1 MNSRNM
7 KRRERFFRNAEGV
20 GLWALLLLFWVG
32 WAEGNLS
39 AQSFSPA
46 PEFAGRKMANFEQ
59 AFGLNAQGWSVAQ
72 SACSASANILG
83 PGEGATFTFFIKPET
98 PYRGA
103 VKLEV
108 NRYGTRMRPEAPDQP
123 VIFLIEKQGTT
134 QIEAQIPAEGAYVT
148 FTPEIGELFGGYL
161 LVLELEGRGRAFGAS
176 VVRVLKA
183 DFGTVFEPGF
193 AVDLDSSLEL
203 SQVVFNAFWKLG
215 IKGARLETGYNL
227 FREDYAQWAFE
238 NDVSL
243 LLNVGGGSLPASAL
257 PLGRERPWLSPE
269 NTLLAE
275 GPRDNSWMSSFDE
288 TWGQYWRELL
298 CRYGWPLG
306 TIQALELEVDGPVAG
321 ENFAGWRSD
330 IPRFQE
336 AYRAMSRAVIE
347 ARESAGVKTLVG
359 ASGRSAL
366 VGESLLLEGGTG
378 FLSDLD
384 FINTEDF
391 SPAPEL
397 AQNPL
402 LSGRKSPR
410 GPVRF
415 WNSGGARLRSEE
427 EIAALWAVRRA
438 GGFVRTG
445 AGLHASSLLTPE
457 KSPETPLAASSD
469 VEKTA
474 GGVAQV
480 WAPAAAVA
488 AAQKWIGGRSFREIL
503 FKNGLPW
510 VFVFEG
516 SQVYRDG
523 VPTGKIHPGDG
534 TVVVVGDLKESLPPD
549 RTPFRSVKI
558 NPGASFSIENPRD
571 EFRVYDFYGNP
582 LQSVASRIT
591 LPLNGSGY
599 FLRTTGR
606 SGSFKRLLKAIKEA
620 QIRNVDPVEI
630 IVYDF
635 TAPVLRPKTTLK
647 IRVSNVLN
655 QTVKGSLQALVPGI
669 VFEKETF
676 ELKLRPHESRV
687 VEMRIVPHLSQE
699 RDGNNYPLIIAWSSP
714 EGNIQHAET
723 LHVQWLARH
732 TPELDG
738 NPEDWKEIL
747 PVSTFTPLAPLDP
760 AAPYE
765 PFKDWPLATERD
777 TVSGWVAW
785 DDAYFY
791 FAARTPGFRPMP
803 RFSTRDEESYFYP
816 QTVKDGSAELSWPA
830 GVRRFSYRMAPD
842 LPSGNGNYNVQIA
855 FNVLPPEKKGLRAYA
870 PEAVPL
876 AGAYPDSDY
885 EFALNLCRDGGT
897 EIFCLSRP
905 EAPRKHFYPRQ
916 PVSPRDGGPLADDA
930 RLVIRGGFCECAI
943 PWSRIPEVRDR
954 VLKGKPIKFS
964 YRVNAGE
971 RAWEL
976 PQGRSASR
984 ENPFTFH
991 DAGSIHWANELLFGI
1006 EPAPKK

>member
-1 MNSRNM
+1 MKLNMSGM
-7 KRRERFFRNAEGV
+7 KRGERVFGKAESV
-20 GLWALLLLFWVG
+20 GLLALLFLFWFG
-32 WAEGNLS
+32 GILT
-39 AQSFSPA
+39 AQGFSPA
-46 PEFAGRKMANFEQ
+46 PEFAGRKMANFEP

-72 SACSASANILG
+72 SACSAGANILG
-83 PGEGATFTFFIKPET
+83 PGEEAAFTFFIKPET
-98 PYRGA
+98 PFRGA

-108 NRYGTRMRPEAPDQP
+108 NRYGTRMRPESPDQP
-123 VIFLIEKQGTT
+123 VIYLIEKLGTT
-134 QIEAQIPAEGAYVT
+134 QIEAQIPAEGAFVT
-148 FTPEIGELFGGYL
+148 FTPDIGELFGGYL

-176 VVRVLKA
+176 AARVLEA
-183 DFGTVFEPGF
+183 DPGPVFEPGF
-193 AVDLDSSLEL
+193 SVDMDSSLEL
-203 SQVVFNAFWKLG
+203 SPVVFNALRKLG
-215 IKGARLETGYNL
+215 IRGARLETGYGL
-227 FREDYAQWAFE
+227 FREDYAQWASE

-243 LLNVGGGSLPASAL
+243 LLNVGGGSLPSSAL

-269 NTLLAE
+269 GVLLAQ

-288 TWGQYWRELL
+288 TWSRYWLELL
-298 CRYGWPLG
+298 SRYGWPRG
-306 TIQALELEVDGPVAG
+306 PIQALELGQAGPTAS

-336 AYRAMSRAVIE
+336 AYRAMSRAVME
-347 ARESAGVKTLVG
+347 ARRSAGVKTLVG
-359 ASGRSAL
+359 ASGCSAL
-366 VGESLLLEGGTG
+366 VGESLLSESGTG

-384 FINTEDF
+384 FINATDR
-391 SPAPEL
+391 PLAAEL
-397 AQNPL
+397 ALNPF
-402 LSGRKSPR
+402 LSRRKSPR

-415 WNSGGARLRSEE
+415 WDSGGARLRSEE
-427 EIAALWAVRRA
+427 QIAAFWAGRRA
-438 GGFVRTG
+438 AGFVRTG
-445 AGLHASSLLTPE
+445 AGLHVSSLLTLE
-457 KSPETPLAASSD
+457 KPPGTPQADAANEVGS
-469 VEKTA
+469 
-474 GGVAQV
+474 VAQV
-480 WAPAAAVA
+480 WAPAAAAA

-516 SQVYRDG
+516 SRACRDG
-523 VPTGKIHPGDG
+523 LPTGKPQPEDG
-534 TVVVVGDLKESLPPD
+534 TVVVVGDLKESFPPD
-549 RTPFRSVKI
+549 QTPFRSVKI
-558 NPGASFSIENPRD
+558 NPGASFSIENPRG

-582 LQSVASRIT
+582 LESVAARIT

-606 SGSFKRLLKAIKEA
+606 GGSFKRLLKALKEA
-620 QIRNVDPVEI
+620 QIRNIDPVEI
-630 IVYDF
+630 VVYDF

-655 QTVKGSLQALVPGI
+655 QTVEGSLRALVPGI

-676 ELKLRPHESRV
+676 ELKLRAHESRM
-687 VEMRIVPHLSQE
+687 VELRIVPHLSQE

-714 EGNIQHAET
+714 EGSIQHAET

-738 NPEDWKEIL
+738 NPDDWKEIL
-747 PVSTFTPLAPLDP
+747 PLSTFTPLAEPDP
-760 AAPYE
+760 TQPYE
-765 PFKDWPLATERD
+765 PFRDWPLAAQRD

-785 DDAYFY
+785 DDACFY

-803 RFSTRDEESYFYP
+803 RFSARDEESCFYP
-816 QTVKDGSAELSWPA
+816 QTVKAGSEELSWPE
-830 GVRRFSYRMAPD
+830 GVRRFSYRMAPV

-855 FNVLPPEKKGLRAYA
+855 FNVLPPEKKGLRAFA

-885 EFALNLCRDGGT
+885 EFALNLCPDGGT
-897 EIFCLSRP
+897 EIVCLSRP

-943 PWSRIPEVRDR
+943 PWSRIPEVRDC

-976 PQGRSASR
+976 PRGRSASR